1 MSREVLTPTL
11 ERPDTSLR
19 FESSLLHAEM
29 RPYAASLWQYFLDT
43 HPEFTWVEKDEAT
56 GQKRVV
62 SLTLEEA
69 FERQDRV
76 TYGGDKITLSQVAEC
91 IVRRADKSAELV
103 QSVNVAIELERL
115 AARAG
120 NLERTD
126 SKWTEAA

>member
-19 FESSLLHAEM
+19 FESSLLQAEM
-29 RPYAASLWQYFLDT
+29 RPYAASLWNYFLDT
-43 HPEFTWVEKDEAT
+43 HPEFRNVEQDNTT

-69 FERQDRV
+69 SERQDRV

-91 IVRRADKSAELV
+91 IARRAYQSAELV
-103 QSVNVAIELERL
+103 QSVNLAIELEKL
-115 AARAG
+115 G
-120 NLERTD
+120 DEKEKLERTAT
-126 SKWTEAA
+126 KWTEAA